1 MHAILGDLY
10 FWRIL
15 GAGLLFMLLFPSVSF
30 LLNRRWCKGELVIVR
45 NEIMLLATLVFVLAI
60 ICEAT
65 LNPLYESLFG
75 EKLWVY
81 RVFPLHDGNVS
92 ALAALVWTS
101 YGVHLYFL
109 NQSLDRWLG
118 DNPRRNYLKA
128 MLIGAEAPLVW
139 EVLGNGCFLL
149 TVGEF
154 YAYYLPGELF
164 HFTSVRVIPLYMLC
178 IYLGL
183 QVYEHLRTRALGW
196 EWPAGFFASGTVILG
211 LG

>member
-1 MHAILGDLY
+1 MHALPDDLH

-15 GAGLLFMLLFPSVSF
+15 GAAALFMLLFPSVSF
-30 LLNRRWCKGELVIVR
+30 LLNRRWCKDGLVIVR
-45 NEIMLLATLVFVLAI
+45 NEIMLLAALVFVLAI

-65 LNPLYESLFG
+65 LNPLYEMLFG
-75 EKLWVY
+75 QKLWIY
-81 RVFPLHDGNVS
+81 KLFPLHDGNVS
-92 ALAALVWTS
+92 ALAALLWTS

-109 NQSLDRWLG
+109 NQGLGRWLG
-118 DNPRRNYLKA
+118 DTPQRKYLKA

-139 EVLGNGCFLL
+139 EVLGNGWFLL

-164 HFTSVRVIPLYMLC
+164 HFTSVQVIPLYMLC
-178 IYLGL
+178 IYFGL
-183 QVYEHLRTRALGW
+183 QVYEHVRRRALEW
-196 EWPAGFFASGTVILG
+196 EWSAGLFAIGTLILG